1 MNVKAII
8 LASFSLIALYFLGI
22 GVLSWGYTFQVAGA
36 AFAALLHFGI
46 IWGILRGHD
55 WSIGLGKYL
64 SFLDLIFSILWMMLG
79 VIPQGAAL
87 FTLSTLN
94 LILLSD
100 EEVEARILGRE

>member
-1 MNVKAII
+1 MNVKAIL

-36 AFAALLHFGI
+36 ALAALLHLGI
-46 IWGILRGHD
+46 VWGILRRD
-55 WSIGLGKYL
+55 EWSIGLGKYL

-94 LILLSD
+94 LVLLSD
-100 EEVEARILGRE
+100 EDVEARILGRE